1 MNNIFLCIVNSDKV
15 NLLRMFWKYDVF
27 VGNLIKFIILLRI
40 VGLALVSKT
49 SANILHAA
57 LYF

>member
-27 VGNLIKFIILLRI
+27 VGNLIKFIILFYY
-40 VGLALVSKT
+40 VS
-49 SANILHAA
+49 LG
-57 LYF
+57 